1 MKGWRSLSGGFFIS
15 SEDAQVLSLGSLPG
29 LGQDPADSTAL
40 RLCSYSNVFCS
51 PEQKLHC
58 YTEHFMNLK
67 SFIWNWSLNDFFYL
81 PGLLAIPF
89 KYPNENEEGLCCLSH
104 FQVSMNY
111 TSTRS
116 QRARSWFSYW
126 AFGLW
131 KVVLSAEG
139 WVQRGLG
146 HMLTRRTAKVTI
158 GHWFFF
164 TLWPRELLEG
174 GHLHFLGLR

>member
-15 SEDAQVLSLGSLPG
+15 SEDAQALSLGSLPG
-29 LGQDPADSTAL
+29 SGQDPADSTAL
-40 RLCSYSNVFCS
+40 CLCSYSNVFCS

-89 KYPNENEEGLCCLSH
+89 KYPKENEEGLCCLSH

-111 TSTRS
+111 TAPGS

-126 AFGLW
+126 AFWPSEGSSLRW
-131 KVVLSAEG
+131 RLCAE
-139 WVQRGLG
+139 R
-146 HMLTRRTAKVTI
+146 
-158 GHWFFF
+158 
-164 TLWPRELLEG
+164 PRPYAD
-174 GHLHFLGLR
+174 

>member
-15 SEDAQVLSLGSLPG
+15 WEDAQVLSLGSLPG
-29 LGQDPADSTAL
+29 SGQDPADSTAL
-40 RLCSYSNVFCS
+40 CLCSYSNVFCS

-104 FQVSMNY
+104 FQISMNY
-111 TSTRS
+111 TAPGS
-116 QRARSWFSYW
+116 QRARNWFSYW
-126 AFGLW
+126 AFGLR
-131 KVVLSAEG
+131 KVVLSSEG

-146 HMLTRRTAKVTI
+146 HMLTRWRAKVTI
-158 GHWFFF
+158 RHLFLS
-164 TLWPRELLEG
+164 TLWPRGLLEG
-174 GHLHFLGLR
+174 GHLHFLWLR

>member
-111 TSTRS
+111 TSTRIS
-116 QRARSWFSYW
+116 KGKELIFIL
-126 AFGLW
+126 GLW
-131 KVVLSAEG
+131 PSEGSSLCRRLSAE
-139 WVQRGLG
+139 R
-146 HMLTRRTAKVTI
+146 
-158 GHWFFF
+158 
-164 TLWPRELLEG
+164 PRPYAD
-174 GHLHFLGLR
+174 

>member
-1 MKGWRSLSGGFFIS
+1 MVLLTIWLHLTLNRFSVTFLPTVRPGNCKLRWEYSEDEGRTMKGRRSLSGGFFIS
-15 SEDAQVLSLGSLPG
+15 WEGAQVFSLGSLPG
-29 LGQDPADSTAL
+29 SGQDPADSTAL

-51 PEQKLHC
+51 PEQKLYC

-111 TSTRS
+111 TAPGS
-116 QRARSWFSYW
+116 
-126 AFGLW
+126 
-131 KVVLSAEG
+131 
-139 WVQRGLG
+139 
-146 HMLTRRTAKVTI
+146 
-158 GHWFFF
+158 
-164 TLWPRELLEG
+164 
-174 GHLHFLGLR
+174 